1 MSHSLPVH
9 PSTGDPVARDL
20 VTQGLVSATDGATI
34 MITGLP
40 YAGSGIIVALPEYGV
55 VLSARHAFL
64 RAAVRNWVDNVAPA
78 VTGAHL
84 RPRAFGVWHHEGR
97 LYLDVVEIFP
107 SDERHEALAAGH
119 ARGQVAIWDAGR
131 RREIPTSDVILF
143 DDKLDHCERCGA
155 PVGHLDTT
163 GLCAECGNH
172 NDDRVIL

>member
-1 MSHSLPVH
+1 MHSLPVH
-9 PSTGDPVARDL
+9 PSTGDPVARTL
-20 VTQGLVSATDGATI
+20 VTDALVSATDGATI

-40 YAGSGIIVALPEYGV
+40 YAGSGIIVALPEYGYV
-55 VLSARHAFL
+55 ITADQPES
-64 RAAVRNWVDNVAPA
+64 VRTWVDRVAPE

-84 RPRAFGVWHHEGR
+84 RPRAFGVWHHKG
-97 LYLDVVEIFP
+97 LIYLDVVEIFP
-107 SDERHEALAAGH
+107 SDERHEALAAGY

-131 RREIPTSDVILF
+131 REEIPTNDVVLF
-143 DDKLDHCERCGA
+143 DDELDHCERCGA